1 MGVLVEAKDLY
12 LGYKNEPVIKKG
24 NFKVYTKDFVF
35 LTGVSGSGKTT
46 IIKSLYGE
54 IPVLKGSLN
63 VGGIELN
70 GVKKSKISYLRKY
83 LGVVFQDYKLIP
95 EWSVLKNVMLPM
107 LIAGIDKYTA
117 ENEAIKLLNKVKLSH
132 KLDKYPAELS
142 GGEQQRAAIAR
153 AIIHDPVM
161 ILADEP
167 ISGLDEYSANLV
179 MDLFIM
185 ANNEKEITI
194 IIASHSLPQT
204 FNIEYRQI
212 HLEKGEVYELS

>member
-1 MGVLVEAKDLY
+1 MGVLVEAKNLCI
-12 LGYKNEPVIKKG
+12 GYKNELIIK
-24 NFKVYTKDFVF
+24 NADFKIKTKEFVF

-54 IPVLKGSLN
+54 VPVVSGSLN

-70 GVKKSKISYLRKY
+70 KIKKSKLSYLRKY

-95 EWSVLKNVMLPM
+95 EWSILKNVMLPM
-107 LIAGIDKYTA
+107 LIAGIDKKTA
-117 ENEAIKLLNKVKLSH
+117 ESEAMKLLNKVKLSH

-185 ANNEKEITI
+185 ANQQKDITI
-194 IIASHSLPQT
+194 LIASHSLPQT
-204 FNIEYRQI
+204 FNVNYRQI
-212 HLEKGEVYELS
+212 HLEKGKVYEIS

>member
-1 MGVLVEAKDLY
+1 MGVLVEAKNLY
-12 LGYKNEPVIKKG
+12 IGYKNESVIK
-24 NFKVYTKDFVF
+24 NASFKIYTKDFVF

-54 IPVLKGSLN
+54 APIINGSLN

-70 GVKKSKISYLRKY
+70 KIRKSKLSYLRKY
-83 LGVVFQDYKLIP
+83 LGVVFQDYRLIP
-95 EWSVLKNVMLPM
+95 EWTILKNVMLPM
-107 LIAGIDKYTA
+107 LISGIDKKTA
-117 ENEAIKLLNKVKLSH
+117 EVEAMKLLNKVKLSH

-179 MDLFIM
+179 MELFIM
-185 ANNEKEITI
+185 ANREKDITI
-194 IIASHSLPQT
+194 LVASHSLPQT
-204 FNIEYRQI
+204 FNINYRQI
-212 HLEKGEVYELS
+212 HLEKGSVYELS

>member
-95 EWSVLKNVMLPM
+95 EWSILKNVMLPM
-107 LIAGIDKYTA
+107 LIAGIDKKTA
-117 ENEAIKLLNKVKLSH
+117 ENKAIKLLNKVKLSH

-185 ANNEKEITI
+185 ANNEKEITVL
-194 IIASHSLPQT
+194 IASHSLPQT
-204 FNIEYRQI
+204 FNIKYRQI

>member
-1 MGVLVEAKDLY
+1 MGVLVKAENLY
-12 LGYKNEPVIKKG
+12 LGYKNEPVIKNA
-24 NFKVYTKDFVF
+24 NFKIHTKDFVF

-46 IIKSLYGE
+46 IIRSLYGE
-54 IPVLKGSLN
+54 IPILRGSLN

-95 EWSVLKNVMLPM
+95 EWNILKNVMLPM
-107 LIAGIDKYTA
+107 LIAGIDKHTA

-132 KLDKYPAELS
+132 KIDKYPAELS

-185 ANNEKEITI
+185 ANKEKDITVM
-194 IIASHSLPQT
+194 IASHSLPQI
-204 FNIEYRQI
+204 FNINYRQI
-212 HLEKGEVYELS
+212 HLEKGDVYELS

>member
-1 MGVLVEAKDLY
+1 MGVLVEAKNLY
-12 LGYKNEPVIKKG
+12 IGYKNEPVIK
-24 NFKVYTKDFVF
+24 NASFKIYTKDFVF

-54 IPVLKGSLN
+54 APIINGSLN

-70 GVKKSKISYLRKY
+70 KIRKSKLSYLRKY

-95 EWSVLKNVMLPM
+95 EWTILKNVMLPM
-107 LIAGIDKYTA
+107 LISGIDKKT
-117 ENEAIKLLNKVKLSH
+117 NEVEAMKLLNKVKLSH

-153 AIIHDPVM
+153 AIIHDPVL

-179 MDLFIM
+179 MELFIM
-185 ANNEKEITI
+185 ANREKDITI
-194 IIASHSLPQT
+194 LIASHSLPQT
-204 FNIEYRQI
+204 FNINYRQI
-212 HLEKGEVYELS
+212 HLEKGSVYELS

>member
-1 MGVLVEAKDLY
+1 MGVLVKAENLY
-12 LGYKNEPVIKKG
+12 IGYKNEMVIRNA
-24 NFKVYTKDFVF
+24 NFKIYSKDFVF

-46 IIKSLYGE
+46 LIKSVYGE
-54 IPVLKGSLN
+54 VPVVKGSLN

-70 GVKKSKISYLRKY
+70 NIKKSKLSYLRKY

-95 EWSVLKNVMLPM
+95 EWTILKNVMLPM
-107 LIAGIDKYTA
+107 LISGIDKSIA
-117 ENEAIKLLNKVKLSH
+117 EEEAINLLNKVKLSH

-185 ANNEKEITI
+185 ANNEKGITVV
-194 IIASHSLPQT
+194 IASHSLPQT
-204 FNIEYRQI
+204 FDVNYRQI
-212 HLEKGEVYELS
+212 HLEKGQVHELS

>member
-1 MGVLVEAKDLY
+1 MGVLVEAKNLY

-24 NFKVYTKDFVF
+24 NFKIYTKDFVF

>member
-70 GVKKSKISYLRKY
+70 GIKKSKITYLRKY

-95 EWSVLKNVMLPM
+95 EWSILKNVMLPM
-107 LIAGIDKYTA
+107 LIAGVDKHTA

-185 ANNEKEITI
+185 ANREKEITV

-204 FNIEYRQI
+204 FNINYRQI
-212 HLEKGEVYELS
+212 HLEKGQVYELS